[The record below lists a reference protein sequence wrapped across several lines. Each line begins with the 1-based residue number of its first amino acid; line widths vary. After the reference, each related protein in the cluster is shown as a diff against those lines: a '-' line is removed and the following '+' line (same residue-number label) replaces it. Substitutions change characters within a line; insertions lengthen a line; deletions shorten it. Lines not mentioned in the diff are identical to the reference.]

1 MKNPKIISH
10 RGRSDMFPENTLE
23 SISLALITSDFA
35 EFDVML
41 TKDNQVI
48 VFHDR
53 FLAELTNIAN
63 FPQFK
68 DRQTI
73 NDLN

>member
-41 TKDNQVI
+41 TKDN
-48 VFHDR
+48 
-53 FLAELTNIAN
+53 
-63 FPQFK
+63 
-68 DRQTI
+68 
-73 NDLN
+73 